1 MARYTGPSVR
11 QSRRAGV
18 PLDEKSERHFSKR
31 GGGRQNRLN
40 PPGMH
45 GDRRQRRPSEYGLQL
60 REKNKVR
67 WMYGVLEKQFR
78 RHFEQA
84 TRMEGVTGENL
95 LRILESRLDNT
106 VYRIGFATTRRQA
119 RQLVN
124 HGHIMI
130 NGRRTDIPSAMVKP
144 GDIVSV
150 RPQSR
155 DKEYFKILAEELGHR
170 GLPEWITRNDD
181 EMSAT
186 ILHPP
191 TRDQIVLPAINEQ
204 LVVEFYSK

>member
-45 GDRRQRRPSEYGLQL
+45 GERRQRRPSEYGLQL

-67 WMYGVLEKQFR
+67 WLYGVLEKQFR
-78 RHFEQA
+78 RHFDQA
-84 TRMEGVTGENL
+84 NRMEGVTGENL
-95 LRILESRLDNT
+95 LRLLEMRLDNT

-130 NGRRTDIPSAMVKP
+130 NGRKTDIPSASVRA
-144 GDIVSV
+144 GDVVSV

-155 DKEYFKILAEELGHR
+155 EKEYFKILAEELGHR
-170 GLPEWITRNDD
+170 DLPEWITRNDE